1 MKRDL
6 LLILCGVFIGALA
19 GAYFAGRDPSTDE
32 LPVGLRESVPRS
44 ASEDDV
50 AGTAKRSP
58 ADPASVTVADPENS
72 GDGDEESHRVEP
84 ESDEPLSVT
93 DRIAQL
99 DWKTHLVL
107 FRSLA
112 TQRGRQDDRID
123 RNAELL
129 AAATKVMSEVAP
141 ILKELDLDKIGDLWR
156 VPEARVG
163 ILLTAVPSLKDLQP
177 LLLEE
182 GHYLAGQG
190 LAGDTEF
197 LSRLVEE
204 VQGAALP
211 VEERDAGLDAIQ
223 TMMLLSGDE
232 FRMGNTLT
240 MNSNQAAQY
249 YRRAWRGM
257 VGAKPMEGPE
267 ANRLFHEW
275 AENASA
281 IVSRFQATH
290 GEELMSSALGNVADY
305 MSADALQLRLTM
317 RREFAELQE
326 RVDAELRQL
335 LPAEERDAASG
346 RPLKLFF
353 PSSDRFLVKD

>member
-19 GAYFAGRDPSTDE
+19 GAYFAGRDPSTDA
-32 LPVGLRESVPRS
+32 LPGGLRESVPRS
-44 ASEDDV
+44 ASEDD
-50 AGTAKRSP
+50 AAETAKRSL
-58 ADPASVTVADPENS
+58 ADPARATVVAPEDS
-72 GDGDEESHRVEP
+72 GDADGESDRVEP

-99 DWKTHLVL
+99 DWETHLVL

-112 TQRGRQDDRID
+112 TQRGLQDDRID

-129 AAATKVMSEVAP
+129 AAMSKIMSEVAP

-163 ILLTAVPSLKDLQP
+163 ILLTAAPSLKDLQP

-190 LAGDTEF
+190 LVGDTEF

-211 VEERDAGLDAIQ
+211 AEEREAGLDAIQ

-240 MNSNQAAQY
+240 MDLNQAAGY
-249 YRRAWRGM
+249 YRQAWRGM
-257 VGAKPMEGPE
+257 LNAKPQGPE

-281 IVSRFQATH
+281 IVSRFRATH

-335 LPAEERDAASG
+335 LPAEERDAASS